1 MFSMFLI
8 KLLRF
13 LFGYVRFESGGGFP
27 ERFLNLCA
35 QAHFPLWE
43 VTSRGG
49 TMKAFTTVKCYKKF
63 RSYAR
68 KAGVRLR
75 VKERRGL
82 PFLLRRYR
90 KRIGIVL
97 GVAVF
102 FGILWGLSLFVWSVE
117 VTGNTSVSTDYILNN
132 LSSLGFHQGALKSE
146 FDVVDLQRRCLVE
159 MPELSWIA
167 INIRGSNAVVE
178 VRERDLPPEIIPS
191 DRPCNIK
198 ASASGQIL
206 ELEVYDGK
214 AMVLRGEGVTEGQLL
229 VSGVIEN
236 KQGEN
241 VLKHA
246 RAKVIAQTEHTL
258 TVEVPFTQTVKTGTG
273 TVIDKKSLDF
283 FGLNIPISFG
293 GAPEGNYLRSSIKKP
308 LTIGSFSLPISCQ
321 IERYEEYEETTVTL
335 SPEEALAK
343 AKEQIAVMETE
354 QLDGIEIVERQESS
368 TQSDSALTYTI
379 VYICHENIGYEEE
392 ILLN

>member
-1 MFSMFLI
+1 MFLI
-8 KLLRF
+8 RLLRF
-13 LFGYVRFESGGGFP
+13 LFGSVRFESHGGFP

-35 QAHFPLWE
+35 QGHFPLWE
-43 VTSRGG
+43 VKSRGG
-49 TMKAFTTVKCYKKF
+49 TMTAYTTVKSYKKF
-63 RSYAR
+63 RPIAK

-75 VKERRGL
+75 VRERRGL
-82 PFLLRRYR
+82 PFLARRYR
-90 KRIGIVL
+90 KRIGIAL
-97 GVAVF
+97 GVLVF
-102 FGILWGLSLFVWSVE
+102 FAILWVLSLFVWSVE
-117 VTGNTSVSTDYILNN
+117 VTGNASVSTDYILNN
-132 LSSLGFHQGALKSE
+132 LSAMGFHQGALKSN
-146 FDVVDLQRRCLVE
+146 FDVAELQRRCLVE

-198 ASASGQIL
+198 ASTAGQIL

-214 AMVLRGEGVTEGQLL
+214 AMVMRGEGVTEGQLL

-241 VLKHA
+241 TLKHA

-258 TVEVPFTQTVKTGTG
+258 TVEVPFTQTTKAATG

-293 GAPEGNYLRSSIKKP
+293 GAPQGNYLRSSIKKP

-335 SPEEALAK
+335 SPEEALAQ
-343 AKEQIAVMETE
+343 AKEQIAVMESE
-354 QLDGIEIVERQESS
+354 QLDGIEIVDRQESTS
-368 TQSDSALTYTI
+368 SSDTSLTYTI

>member
-1 MFSMFLI
+1 M
-8 KLLRF
+8 
-13 LFGYVRFESGGGFP
+13 
-27 ERFLNLCA
+27 
-35 QAHFPLWE
+35 
-43 VTSRGG
+43 
-49 TMKAFTTVKCYKKF
+49 
-63 RSYAR
+63 
-68 KAGVRLR
+68 
-75 VKERRGL
+75 
-82 PFLLRRYR
+82 
-90 KRIGIVL
+90 
-97 GVAVF
+97 
-102 FGILWGLSLFVWSVE
+102 
-117 VTGNTSVSTDYILNN
+117 
-132 LSSLGFHQGALKSE
+132 
-146 FDVVDLQRRCLVE
+146 
-159 MPELSWIA
+159 
-167 INIRGSNAVVE
+167 
-178 VRERDLPPEIIPS
+178 
-191 DRPCNIK
+191 
-198 ASASGQIL
+198 
-206 ELEVYDGK
+206 YDGK

-258 TVEVPFTQTVKTGTG
+258 TVEVPFTQTMKTGTG

-283 FGLNIPISFG
+283 FGLTIPISFG

-354 QLDGIEIVERQESS
+354 QLDGIEIVERQEES
-368 TQSDSALTYTI
+368 TQSDTALTYTI

>member
-1 MFSMFLI
+1 
-8 KLLRF
+8 
-13 LFGYVRFESGGGFP
+13 
-27 ERFLNLCA
+27 
-35 QAHFPLWE
+35 
-43 VTSRGG
+43 
-49 TMKAFTTVKCYKKF
+49 MKAFTTLKSYKKF
-63 RSYAR
+63 RPYAR

-75 VKERRGL
+75 VRERRGL

-90 KRIGIVL
+90 KRIGIAL

-132 LSSLGFHQGALKSE
+132 LSSLGFHQGTLKSE

-178 VRERDLPPEIIPS
+178 VAAERDLPPEIIPS

-229 VSGVIEN
+229 VSGS
-236 KQGEN
+236 
-241 VLKHA
+241 LRTS
-246 RAKVIAQTEHTL
+246 RAKTCSSM
-258 TVEVPFTQTVKTGTG
+258 PG
-273 TVIDKKSLDF
+273 
-283 FGLNIPISFG
+283 
-293 GAPEGNYLRSSIKKP
+293 LRSSLRP
-308 LTIGSFSLPISCQ
+308 NTP
-321 IERYEEYEETTVTL
+321 
-335 SPEEALAK
+335 
-343 AKEQIAVMETE
+343 
-354 QLDGIEIVERQESS
+354 
-368 TQSDSALTYTI
+368 
-379 VYICHENIGYEEE
+379 
-392 ILLN
+392 